1 MGWEERSRMERDR
14 EAIYKEIGARPLRSE
29 TIVPDRDILL
39 HRRWILCII
48 ADVIYTANV
57 ATLLQLRSAGIKVRI

>member
-1 MGWEERSRMERDR
+1 MERDR

-48 ADVIYTANV
+48 ADVIYTTNAV
-57 ATLLQLRSAGIKVRI
+57 ATPKRRN

>member
-1 MGWEERSRMERDR
+1 MERDR

-48 ADVIYTANV
+48 ADVIYTANAV
-57 ATLLQLRSAGIKVRI
+57 ATSKRRN